1 MLPSDFVI
9 VLIYTLSPFY
19 SHVFSYQTIRLCTHM
34 HHSIQRRAGTGETTR
49 HEQRLLVENTVLL
62 LASLVVILT
71 LRASRC
77 LGRGSRQL
85 PGISSQAPPPHP
97 RPHTPHI
104 LPIVALSSHEPH
116 LPVSSC
122 IGSVVSHGICFT
134 AFACIPIGP
143 LLRTRRNGVMVMI
156 PNNTG
161 VHELQHT
168 PSIACFHHMNP
179 YRLRI
184 FDPMA
189 MKFCARMR
197 GTTHDY

>member
-1 MLPSDFVI
+1 MANIQHRLWLRPTLTLTLTLNACAHEPLPR
-9 VLIYTLSPFY
+9 L
-19 SHVFSYQTIRLCTHM
+19 HVHTWST
-34 HHSIQRRAGTGETTR
+34 QRR
-49 HEQRLLVENTVLL
+49 QRCAYAKQAEERERESSSSSRRSLVVEHAVLL

-97 RPHTPHI
+97 RPDTPHI

-143 LLRTRRNGVMVMI
+143 LLRTRRNEVMVMI
-156 PNNTG
+156 PTTRVSMNSNT
-161 VHELQHT
+161 HP
-168 PSIACFHHMNP
+168 PSHVSI
-179 YRLRI
+179 
-184 FDPMA
+184 
-189 MKFCARMR
+189 
-197 GTTHDY
+197 T